1 MRKLLCALLLAC
13 ALPLAQ
19 AADAPLVAEDPALEA
34 RVVALT
40 EELRCLVCQN
50 QSLAD
55 SHAELAV
62 DLKNQIR
69 EKLRQGMSEREI
81 IDYMVERYG
90 DFVLYRP
97 PVKTTTWLL
106 WFGPLLLLAIGF
118 TVLFVKL
125 RQRKRALAE
134 VPELSAEQ
142 HARAASL
149 LSENAREDRS

>member
-1 MRKLLCALLLAC
+1 MRLWMMALVLWLPFATMAGEAKPMAKDPVLEQRMI
-13 ALPLAQ
+13 ALS
-19 AADAPLVAEDPALEA
+19 ED
-34 RVVALT
+34 
-40 EELRCLVCQN
+40 LRCLVCQN
-50 QSLAD
+50 QNIAD

-69 EKLRQGMSEREI
+69 EKLRQGVSEREI

-106 WFGPLLLLAIGF
+106 WFGPVLLLALGLA
-118 TVLFVKL
+118 VLFLKL
-125 RQRKRALAE
+125 RQRRRALAQ
-134 VPELSAEQ
+134 VPALTAEQ

-149 LSENAREDRS
+149 LSDTAREDRS